1 MLNKVRNYVQ
11 GQTFDKV
18 KDYVRTHG
26 EAKFPSLEEIELIVK
41 RDPSLLPPPEDAS
54 DEDKE
59 AHEDLIFKAVWWANS
74 FLAQVAGASTWW
86 RPAIRKSMTISQATY
101 EGKACVPIN
110 TEAMA
115 ALFFENGA
123 TADPGAKD
131 EDGNPLEGKWYEY
144 FKLSS
149 NCTNKVT
156 VPRSRQGDKE
166 GKYEG
171 RYSSSKSGSSTFG
184 GWSDEGLIR
193 YEDWMDQVDAARKR
207 EHSEAVEQAILKRI
221 RMDCFGL
228 TAENGGGDDEGSRKK
243 KAKKSG
249 VKLSLRV

>member
-11 GQTFDKV
+11 GQGFHHIKKLV
-18 KDYVRTHG
+18 AEYG
-26 EAKFPSLEEIELIVK
+26 LEAFPTMTEIIKIVN
-41 RDPSLLPPPEDAS
+41 RDPLLIPPPEDAS
-54 DEDKE
+54 QAVKD
-59 AHEDLIFKAVWWANS
+59 AHEALMKKAVWYVNC

-149 NCTNKVT
+149 NCTNKVM

-193 YEDWMDQVDAARKR
+193 YEVWMDQVDAARKR